1 MSEKNGEV
9 YAGPMENENEI
20 EVNIESAPTPK
31 TGDMEGE
38 IYVETIET
46 TETRRS
52 MRPRRA
58 LAKGPQGTPKKK
70 KTGGIIAAIL
80 VVMLLFGCMG
90 GGGKDN
96 SNSADSTKTN
106 ETTAQESAT
115 EESKAEPEEATT
127 EEPAEKDE
135 ADAQDD
141 DYASWT
147 SEQKH
152 AYNACLS
159 YLEYT
164 AFSKQGLIDQL
175 SSEYGEGYPLE
186 VAEFAVNKIEER
198 GEVDWVEQAKRS
210 AQNYLDFSDFS
221 KQGLIDQLSS
231 EYGEQF
237 TIEQATEAVE
247 AVY

>member
-1 MSEKNGEV
+1 
-9 YAGPMENENEI
+9 
-20 EVNIESAPTPK
+20 
-31 TGDMEGE
+31 
-38 IYVETIET
+38 
-46 TETRRS
+46 
-52 MRPRRA
+52 
-58 LAKGPQGTPKKK
+58 
-70 KTGGIIAAIL
+70 
-80 VVMLLFGCMG
+80 MG

-96 SNSADSTKTN
+96 NNSADSTKTN
-106 ETTAQESAT
+106 ETAAQESAT
-115 EESKAEPEEATT
+115 EESKAEPEEATA

-152 AYNACLS
+152 AYNAGLS

-237 TIEQATEAVE
+237 TVEQATEAVE

>member
-9 YAGPMENENEI
+9 YAGPIESGNEI
-20 EVNIESAPTPK
+20 EVNVESAPTPK

-58 LAKGPQGTPKKK
+58 LAKGSNGTPKKK

-96 SNSADSTKTN
+96 SNSADSAKTN
-106 ETTAQESAT
+106 EPADEEPAT
-115 EESKAEPEEATT
+115 EEPAAVPEEVTT

-135 ADAQDD
+135 ADVQDD

-147 SEQKH
+147 SEQKN
-152 AYNACLS
+152 AYNAGLS
-159 YLEYT
+159 YLEFT